1 MDQFV
6 ILNNNMIKA
15 VSLILICF
23 SSLSMVLIGSVNN
36 VSKIDNS
43 VLSHNLRDSLNITDG
58 PYIFINNDTLISKN
72 ILNGTVE
79 VKLLKSQSIASN
91 FTPDP
96 SVYDNVSKIAVLSD
110 LHGQYDLTTDILK
123 VNEVID
129 ENLNWS
135 FGNGH
140 LVILGDVFDRGDEV
154 TELLWFIFYLEKQAE
169 ISGGKV
175 HFLLGNHEYMT
186 MRNDLRYMN
195 KKYRFA
201 SYLLKTPYSE
211 LYSTHTLLG
220 RWLRSK
226 STILKINDNLF
237 VHAGIS
243 NLFID
248 EGYDLEETNQFMRQS
263 LFQDEK
269 VNERAWDSIYGK
281 YYDDAGPIWYRGY
294 FNPEFKKSEINRV
307 LRKVD
312 ANHIIVGHTSFKQI
326 ESLFDNKILAV
337 DSSIKNGISG
347 ELLLIK
353 DDNYYRCTL
362 EGERIIIN

>member
-1 MDQFV
+1 MLK
-6 ILNNNMIKA
+6 I
-15 VSLILICF
+15 VSFIFISFYC
-23 SSLSMVLIGSVNN
+23 LSMILIGSY
-36 VSKIDNS
+36 DNTPANDKT
-43 VLSHNLRDSLNITDG
+43 VINLKLRDSLNISDG
-58 PYIFINNDTLISKN
+58 PYIFINNDTLIVKN
-72 ILNGTVE
+72 IVNGDVDAK
-79 VKLLKSQSIASN
+79 VLQSQSIESN
-91 FTPDP
+91 FTPEP
-96 SVYDNVSKIAVLSD
+96 SVYNNVSKIAVLSD
-110 LHGQYDLTTDILK
+110 LHGQYNLTINILK
-123 VNEVID
+123 ANDIIDNEF
-129 ENLNWS
+129 NWS
-135 FGNGH
+135 FGKGH

-201 SYLLKTPYSE
+201 SYLLKTPYNE
-211 LYSTHTLLG
+211 LYGTQTLLG

-226 STILKINDNLF
+226 STILQINDNLF

-243 NLFID
+243 NLFLD
-248 EGYDLEETNQFMRQS
+248 EGYNLEETNQYMRQS

-269 VNERAWDSIYGK
+269 ENEKAWDSIYGK

-294 FNPEFKKSEINRV
+294 FNPDFKKSEINRI

-326 ESLFDNKILAV
+326 EGLFDNKILAV

-353 DDNYYRCTL
+353 DGNYYRCTL
-362 EGERIIIN
+362 EGERNIIN

>member
-1 MDQFV
+1 
-6 ILNNNMIKA
+6 
-15 VSLILICF
+15 
-23 SSLSMVLIGSVNN
+23 MVLIGSLDNTPCIEKTVLNN
-36 VSKIDNS
+36 K
-43 VLSHNLRDSLNITDG
+43 LRDSLDITDG
-58 PYIFINNDTLISKN
+58 PYIFIINDTLISKN
-72 ILNGTVE
+72 IINGQVE
-79 VKLLKSQSIASN
+79 TKVLKSQSIQSN
-91 FTPDP
+91 FTPEP
-96 SVYDNVSKIAVLSD
+96 SVYNNVSRIAVLSD
-110 LHGQYDLTTDILK
+110 LHGQYNLTIDILK
-123 VNEVID
+123 VNEIID
-129 ENLNWS
+129 ENLNWA
-135 FGNGH
+135 FGKGH
-140 LVILGDVFDRGDEV
+140 LVILGDIFDRGDEV

-169 ISGGKV
+169 MSGGKV

-186 MRNDLRYMN
+186 LRNDLRYMN

-201 SYLLKTPYSE
+201 GYLLNTPYNE
-211 LYSTHTLLG
+211 LYGTHTLLG

-226 STILKINDNLF
+226 STILQINDNLF

-248 EGYDLEETNQFMRQS
+248 EGYDLEETNQHMRQS

-269 VNERAWDSIYGK
+269 ENERAWDSIYGK

-294 FNPEFKKSEINRV
+294 FNPEFKKSEINRI

-326 ESLFDNKILAV
+326 ESLFDKKILAV

-362 EGERIIIN
+362 EGERIIID

>member
-1 MDQFV
+1 
-6 ILNNNMIKA
+6 MIK
-15 VSLILICF
+15 VFSIIIICF
-23 SSLSMVLIGSVNN
+23 SSLSMVLIGSHKN
-36 VSKIDNS
+36 SLSIDKTNID
-43 VLSHNLRDSLNITDG
+43 HKLRDSLDITDG
-58 PYIFINNDTLISKN
+58 PYIFINNDTLIAKN
-72 ILNGTVE
+72 IVNGIVDA
-79 VKLLKSQSIASN
+79 KILKSQSIEFN
-91 FTPDP
+91 FTPEP
-96 SVYDNVSKIAVLSD
+96 SVYNNASKIAVLSD
-110 LHGQYDLTTDILK
+110 LHGQYNLTIDILK
-123 VNEVID
+123 VNEIID

-186 MRNDLRYMN
+186 MRDDLRYMN
-195 KKYRFA
+195 KKYKYA
-201 SYLLKTPYSE
+201 AYLLKTPYNE
-211 LYSTHTLLG
+211 LYGTQTLLG

-226 STILKINDNLF
+226 STILIINDNLF

-263 LFQDEK
+263 LFQNEK
-269 VNERAWDSIYGK
+269 ENEKAWDSIYGK

-294 FNPEFKKSEINRV
+294 FNPEYKKSEINRV

-326 ESLFDNKILAV
+326 ESLFDKKVLAV
-337 DSSIKNGISG
+337 DSSIKNGITG

-362 EGERIIIN
+362 EGERIIID

>member
-1 MDQFV
+1 MLKV
-6 ILNNNMIKA
+6 
-15 VSLILICF
+15 VSFIFICF
-23 SSLSMVLIGSVNN
+23 SSLSMLLIGTFDN
-36 VSKIDNS
+36 VSRIDTS
-43 VLSHNLRDSLNITDG
+43 VLDYKFKDSLNINDG
-58 PYIFINNDTLISKN
+58 PYIFINNDTLITKN
-72 ILNGTVE
+72 IING
-79 VKLLKSQSIASN
+79 KIDSKILKSQSIKSN
-91 FTPDP
+91 FSPEP
-96 SVYDNVSKIAVLSD
+96 SVYKNVSKIAVLSD
-110 LHGQYDLTTDILK
+110 LHGQYNLTIDILK
-123 VNEVID
+123 VNEIID
-129 ENLNWS
+129 ENLNWT
-135 FGNGH
+135 FGKGH

-195 KKYRFA
+195 KKYKFA
-201 SYLLKTPYSE
+201 AFLLNIPYSE
-211 LYSTHTLLG
+211 LYGTKTLLG

-243 NLFID
+243 RLFID
-248 EGYDLEETNQFMRQS
+248 EGYDMEETNQFMRQS

-269 VNERAWDSIYGK
+269 ENEKAWDSIYGK

-294 FNPEFKKSEINRV
+294 FNPEFKKSEINRI

-326 ESLFDNKILAV
+326 ESLFENKILAV
-337 DSSIKNGISG
+337 DSSIKNGIYG

-353 DDNYYRCTL
+353 DNKYYRCTL

>member
-1 MDQFV
+1 MLKV
-6 ILNNNMIKA
+6 ISFIF
-15 VSLILICF
+15 ICF
-23 SSLSMVLIGSVNN
+23 SSLSMVLIGSFDNATSIDKTVLNN
-36 VSKIDNS
+36 T
-43 VLSHNLRDSLNITDG
+43 HRDSLDITDG
-58 PYIFINNDTLISKN
+58 PYIFINNDTLTAKN
-72 ILNGTVE
+72 IIGGKVE
-79 VKLLKSQSIASN
+79 TKILKSQSIQPN
-91 FTPDP
+91 FTPEP
-96 SVYDNVSKIAVLSD
+96 SVYNNVSKIAVLSD
-110 LHGQYDLTTDILK
+110 LHGQYNLTINLLK
-123 VNEVID
+123 VNEIID
-129 ENLNWS
+129 GDLNWS
-135 FGNGH
+135 FGKGH

-186 MRNDLRYMN
+186 LRNDLRYMN
-195 KKYRFA
+195 KKYRFVG
-201 SYLLKTPYSE
+201 YLLNTPYNE
-211 LYSTHTLLG
+211 LYSTQTLLG

-226 STILKINDNLF
+226 STILLINDNLF

-248 EGYDLEETNQFMRQS
+248 EGYDLEETNQHMRQS

-269 VNERAWDSIYGK
+269 ENERAWDSIYGK

-294 FNPEFKKSEINRV
+294 FNPEFKKSEINRI

-326 ESLFDNKILAV
+326 ESLFDKKILAV

-347 ELLLIK
+347 EILLIK
-353 DDNYYRCTL
+353 DGTYYRCTL
-362 EGERIIIN
+362 EGERIIID

>member
-1 MDQFV
+1 MPKV
-6 ILNNNMIKA
+6 ISFI
-15 VSLILICF
+15 IICF
-23 SSLSMVLIGSVNN
+23 SSLSMVLIGSFDSLSTHKTVVNY
-36 VSKIDNS
+36 K
-43 VLSHNLRDSLNITDG
+43 LRDSLNITDG

-72 ILNGTVE
+72 IINGTVE
-79 VKLLKSQSIASN
+79 SKNLKTQSIESN
-91 FTPDP
+91 FTPEQ
-96 SVYDNVSKIAVLSD
+96 SIYKNVTKVAVLSD
-110 LHGQYDLTTDILK
+110 LHGQYNLTIDILK
-123 VNEVID
+123 INEIID
-129 ENLNWS
+129 ENLNWT
-135 FGNGH
+135 FGKGH

-169 ISGGKV
+169 TTGGKV

-195 KKYRFA
+195 KKYRIA
-201 SYLLKTPYSE
+201 GYLLKTPYHE
-211 LYSTHTLLG
+211 LYGTQTLLG

-226 STILKINDNLF
+226 STILQINDNLF

-243 NLFID
+243 NVFID
-248 EGYDLEETNQFMRQS
+248 EGYDLAETNQYMRQS

-269 VNERAWDSIYGK
+269 ENEKVWDSIYGK

-294 FNPEFKKSEINRV
+294 FNPDFKKSEINRI

-312 ANHIIVGHTSFKQI
+312 ANHIIVGHTSFNHI

-347 ELLLIK
+347 EMLLIK
-353 DDNYYRCTL
+353 DDHYYRCTL
-362 EGERIIIN
+362 EGERLIID

>member
-1 MDQFV
+1 MLKVFSF
-6 ILNNNMIKA
+6 IF
-15 VSLILICF
+15 ICF
-23 SSLSMVLIGSVNN
+23 SSLSMVLIGSYNN
-36 VSKIDNS
+36 ATSIDKT
-43 VLSHNLRDSLNITDG
+43 VLNNTHRDSLDITDG
-58 PYIFINNDTLISKN
+58 PYIFINNDTLIAKN
-72 ILNGTVE
+72 IIGGKVE
-79 VKLLKSQSIASN
+79 TKVLKSQSIQSN
-91 FTPDP
+91 FTPEP
-96 SVYDNVSKIAVLSD
+96 SVYNNVSKIAVLSD
-110 LHGQYDLTTDILK
+110 LHGQYNLTINLLK
-123 VNEVID
+123 VNEIID
-129 ENLNWS
+129 GDLNWS
-135 FGNGH
+135 FGKGH

-186 MRNDLRYMN
+186 LRNDLRYMN

-201 SYLLKTPYSE
+201 GYLLKTPYSE
-211 LYSTHTLLG
+211 LYSTQTLLG

-226 STILKINDNLF
+226 STIMLINDNLF

-243 NLFID
+243 KIFID
-248 EGYDLEETNQFMRQS
+248 EGYDLEETNQHMRQS

-269 VNERAWDSIYGK
+269 ENERAWDSIYGK

-294 FNPEFKKSEINRV
+294 FNPEFKKSEINRI

-312 ANHIIVGHTSFKQI
+312 ANHIIIGHTSFKQI

-337 DSSIKNGISG
+337 DSSIKNGVSG

-353 DDNYYRCTL
+353 DGTYYRCTL
-362 EGERIIIN
+362 EGERIIIE